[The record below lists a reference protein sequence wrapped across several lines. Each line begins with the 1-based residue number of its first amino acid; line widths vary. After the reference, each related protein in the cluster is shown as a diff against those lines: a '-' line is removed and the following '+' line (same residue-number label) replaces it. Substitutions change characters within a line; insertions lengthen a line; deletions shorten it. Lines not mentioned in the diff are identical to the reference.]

1 MSIYDGKIEP
11 LPTQKK
17 TLTEQWREGK
27 LPAGMYYIKA
37 DGVVAEAKLSR
48 YNYFYNLPHGNG
60 HEANKKVE
68 EVLAPVP
75 SYDEYCNLVFQANKP
90 KNPLS
95 DVMMCYDTER
105 EKKVVEPLQKKLA
118 IATKALKEYS
128 VSDNWFM
135 EDSEGKCWSFNKQY
149 PWRIG
154 FKALKEME
162 GVK

>member
-1 MSIYDGKIEP
+1 M
-11 LPTQKK
+11 TK
-17 TLTEQWREGK
+17 TLTEQWREGT

-75 SYDEYCNLVFQANKP
+75 SYESLYNPNDGRIPVGLFTVLKLIKRDIERTQGYRNLTDLECCIKSQVVS
-90 KNPLS
+90 LL
-95 DVMMCYDTER
+95 
-105 EKKVVEPLQKKLA
+105 KK
-118 IATKALKEYS
+118 
-128 VSDNWFM
+128 W
-135 EDSEGKCWSFNKQY
+135 
-149 PWRIG
+149 
-154 FKALKEME
+154 